1 MYNGYVSARKKK
13 STVTFTP
20 GFIPYQCTN
29 AAFVKWEERLV
40 PLCGVSATEPQGT
53 SYYWA
58 QDLDGE
64 PDTLWGL
71 EGYTHAVGFFL
82 GHPSSDI
89 FKREM
94 ALVDK
99 DKLLK
104 TQQGLGS
111 PDYDLHYYD
120 FESGYL
126 TLQEDKDKDSTTGHV
141 AVEHFWVKEGKR
153 SELLKS
159 LGTLAEAVQ
168 KQQAGGDV
176 KVQSCAVLKECV
188 FSSGNMATLWTR

>member
-1 MYNGYVSARKKK
+1 M
-13 STVTFTP
+13 
-20 GFIPYQCTN
+20 
-29 AAFVKWEERLV
+29 
-40 PLCGVSATEPQGT
+40 SATEPQGT

-71 EGYTHAVGFFL
+71 EGYSHAVGFFL

-89 FKREM
+89 FKSEM

-111 PDYDLHYYD
+111 PDYDLHHYD
-120 FESGYL
+120 LEGGWL
-126 TLQEDKDKDSTTGHV
+126 TLPNDVDKDSKTSHV
-141 AVEHFWVKEGKR
+141 VLYHFWANDGMRGSIMERLIKY
-153 SELLKS
+153 SE
-159 LGTLAEAVQ
+159 
-168 KQQAGGDV
+168 DV
-176 KVQSCAVLKECV
+176 KTEQKNTPVVVQSCVVLKECV
-188 FSSGNMATLWTR
+188 YKHGNLTTLWLR

>member
-1 MYNGYVSARKKK
+1 MSA
-13 STVTFTP
+13 
-20 GFIPYQCTN
+20 
-29 AAFVKWEERLV
+29 A
-40 PLCGVSATEPQGT
+40 EPQGT

-82 GHPSSDI
+82 GHPSSEI

-104 TQQGLGS
+104 TVQGLGS
-111 PDYDLHYYD
+111 PDYDLHHYD
-120 FESGYL
+120 LEGGWL
-126 TLQEDKDKDSTTGHV
+126 TVENDAEKDLETSHV
-141 AVEHFWVKEGKR
+141 AIHHFWAKDGMRGGVMER
-153 SELLKS
+153 LIRFSE
-159 LGTLAEAVQ
+159 
-168 KQQAGGDV
+168 DV
-176 KVQSCAVLKECV
+176 KIGQQSAPVLVQGCAVLKECV
-188 FSSGNMATLWTR
+188 YKHGNLTTLWVRG